1 VSDHELMADSRP
13 TLPFFLC
20 TFAITWVL
28 QLPALLALAGIVAGP
43 PERFM
48 APAALGAFGPL
59 FAALLVARFEPGGP
73 GVRAL
78 FGQFRS
84 FRVGLGWYVLALLL
98 PGALLVAGMAA
109 YSLFAERDP
118 GPWFYPPTG
127 GRIAVLFLLP
137 ISEEIGWRGF
147 ALPRLQER
155 FGALSASVIL
165 GVLWG
170 LWHVPMLLLAQN
182 PIATLPLLLALF
194 IPGSVVF
201 SWLYNR
207 TPAGLPLVV
216 VAHVGVHL
224 NNSHIPLPGN
234 LTPVVVHTLAYATL
248 AIVLILADR
257 KTFRG
262 KSIAM
267 AR

>member
-1 VSDHELMADSRP
+1 MTSSRS

-20 TFAITWVL
+20 TFAITGLL
-28 QLPALLALAGIVAGP
+28 QLPALLALYGIVAGP

-48 APAALGAFGPL
+48 ALGALGAFGPL

-78 FGQFRS
+78 FGQFRVW
-84 FRVGLGWYVLALLL
+84 RVGVGWYLLALFM

-109 YSLFAERDP
+109 YSLFAAGDV

-127 GRIAVLFLLP
+127 ARIAVLFLLP
-137 ISEEIGWRGF
+137 VSEEIGWRGF

-155 FGALSASVIL
+155 YGALNASLIL

-170 LWHVPMLLLAQN
+170 IWHIPMILLQGNAV
-182 PIATLPLLLALF
+182 ATLPILLLLF
-194 IPGSVVF
+194 PAGSVVF
-201 SWLYNR
+201 GWLYNR
-207 TPAGLPLVV
+207 TPAGLLMVV

-234 LTPVVVHTLAYATL
+234 LTPVLVHTVAYFVA
-248 AIVLILADR
+248 AVVLVIADR
-257 KTFRG
+257 KTWRAPRL
-262 KSIAM
+262 SPAQ
-267 AR
+267 

>member
-1 VSDHELMADSRP
+1 MHAPRP

-20 TFAITWVL
+20 TFAITWLL
-28 QLPALLALAGIVAGP
+28 QLPALLALAGVVAGP

-59 FAALLVARFEPGGP
+59 FGALLVARFESEGR

-78 FGQFRS
+78 FGQFRTW
-84 FRVGLGWYVLALLL
+84 RVGFGWYLLSLFL
-98 PGALLVAGMAA
+98 PGALLVAGMAV
-109 YSLFAERDP
+109 YSPFAEHDP
-118 GPWFYPPTG
+118 GPWLYPPTG
-127 GRIAVLFLLP
+127 ARIAVMFLLP

-147 ALPRLQER
+147 ALPRLQAR
-155 FGALSASVIL
+155 YGILPASLMLGAL
-165 GVLWG
+165 WG
-170 LWHVPMLLLAQN
+170 FWHLPMLLLARN
-182 PIATLPLLLALF
+182 PLASLPLLMPLF
-194 IPGSVVF
+194 IFGSIVF

-234 LTPVVVHTLAYATL
+234 FTPVVVHTLAYA
-248 AIVLILADR
+248 AFAFILLVADR
-257 KTFRG
+257 ETFR
-262 KSIAM
+262 APRY
-267 AR
+267 APAA